1 MTKAEEYIKS
11 VSTVRDAIDI
21 LDGYAI
27 TFKFSDNKII
37 FMDDNSFLTT
47 KWYGDKKVT
56 LTTKGLSKTIFDKDI

>member
-21 LDGYAI
+21 LDGYTI
-27 TFKFSDNKII
+27 KFDNNNKII